1 MCSGAG
7 IIGYFADPEG
17 HIWEVAHNPFCPLG
31 RRAVSAGTVRL
42 MRQPRSMWS
51 LETFGRVRLSK
62 HFYMRD
68 FLYSEIGSFHG
79 VPNLPRDPDL
89 TIETGRALCT
99 ELLDPLEETF
109 GRLAIRSGYRSAQLN
124 QFGNENRLNCAR
136 NDNPLECHIWDRDQ
150 AMQPSPAHLWSSR
163 GLRISMTAAA
173 TGRTLAWW
181 VHDHLAYSEMWFF
194 PKLAAFNLTWRPTP
208 LRTISSY
215 IAPRGM
221 LLRAGQQPHETL
233 TQRQSRYDDFPTF
246 RGIRYP

>member
-1 MCSGAG
+1 
-7 IIGYFADPEG
+7 
-17 HIWEVAHNPFCPLG
+17 
-31 RRAVSAGTVRL
+31 
-42 MRQPRSMWS
+42 MWS

-124 QFGNENRLNCAR
+124 QFGNENKLNCAR
-136 NDNPLECHIWDRDQ
+136 NDNPLECHIWDRDY
-150 AMQPSPAHLWSSR
+150 
-163 GLRISMTAAA
+163 GDAAIA
-173 TGRTLAWW
+173 GTSLVIPWFADQYDSGRDWRDLAWW
-181 VHDHLAYSEMWFF
+181 VHDHLAYSELWFF

-221 LLRAGQQPHETL
+221 LLRAGADPDEPL
-233 TQRQSRYDDFPTF
+233 AVRRRRYADFPPF
-246 RGIRYP
+246 RGISYP